1 MAEDRPEQ
9 TPTGLG
15 TFPESLVPTLGMPVS
30 FLEGQKRFTLLTV
43 WDHLETEP
51 VRVIYT
57 TGNTVDAIPLRD
69 EFAGFANDRHD
80 DGYHIPITRW
90 VGVAPRH
97 SISQFT
103 VARQTIVNGVEI
115 QLHTSPPGVVGEN
128 SVFVAI
134 FSSTDANFTVARTL
148 VGVLGYRHAHQIG
161 DDYWTLIYLVAND
174 ITLNTGTY
182 YWLAL
187 CASDPRLAPVDE
199 WQGTNTRARRYLDV
213 GAGVLLVDNIGDPY
227 PDAGST
233 YDSYADRATWFRLYE
248 RTYTIEDI
256 PLADGAL
263 APGIGESATARRVA
277 GVHHD
282 MEIIGPSSG
291 WSGLRTSS
299 ATASGGTVDHNW
311 LGGLQGL
318 GPDYYHLDV
327 TQYGD
332 LTTNMPFTPGSVIFV
347 DAANDLAEDNANF
360 QYNDPTNQLLLGV
373 GSAAFPPYSFIGRTT
388 DGIFSADA
396 GAVGVAIAG
405 GELARFT
412 ATGLIYA
419 PVQFN
424 ILADTADGADSKSI
438 AIGGGGAASGIRG
451 GLVYLVGNEG
461 AVNYRGTVYLQ
472 AGAPGTAGTYDGMI
486 LFLTAGAA
494 AGYFNRTRQLCLGAG
509 TAAAPALTRMGY
521 EDDGMLWPGDGSLGW
536 ALAGVLK
543 MSLDT
548 NGTAWLLPHA
558 TALATNGQFAQ
569 SSTYN
574 SLVGRMGDTPVRLG
588 GTVKNV
594 DSALPEFTSGTV
606 EVPTLVHTM
615 WSDTVDKDFWVTGK
629 PMNVFAICRY
639 QFPAYDAPPSYDC
652 QVAIL
657 LGTEVLVERTIK
669 HTGVDPG
676 INGYYYVE
684 LHSRVTK
691 YAGNN
696 LRNVA
701 RVKQSA
707 AVAEAAWVEGTPLQL
722 VESALGR
729 AAPVVEDVTT
739 ANVTLQVRVTF
750 SRSAPGLRCILMDAG
765 WGPETPVV

>member
-1 MAEDRPEQ
+1 MAGDRPEQ

-80 DGYHIPITRW
+80 DGYHIPISQW

-97 SISQFT
+97 SISRFT

-128 SVFVAI
+128 SVWVAI

-148 VGVLGYRHAHQIG
+148 VGVLGYRHAHQIS

-199 WQGTNTRARRYLDV
+199 WDGTYVFARRYLEV
-213 GAGVLLVDNIGDPY
+213 GAGVTLVDNAGDPY

-233 YDSYADRATWFRLYE
+233 YDSYANRATWFRLYE

-299 ATASGGTVDHNW
+299 ATASGGVVDHNW

-327 TQYGD
+327 TQYTD
-332 LTTNMPFTPGSVIFV
+332 LTAQMPFPSGAVLFAN
-347 DAANDLAEDNANF
+347 AANEIAHDVANL
-360 QYNDPTNQLLLGV
+360 QYDDVTNQLLLGV
-373 GSAAFPPYSFIGRTT
+373 GSAALPPCSFVGRTT
-388 DGIFSADA
+388 DGMFSQAA
-396 GAVGVAIAG
+396 GALGLATLGVERARLTSVGQLQLLAG
-405 GELARFT
+405 VT
-412 ATGLIYA
+412 
-419 PVQFN
+419 
-424 ILADTADGADSKSI
+424 
-438 AIGGGGAASGIRG
+438 GAAPTPMLHFADYYDNTPASPSISHINLYGGTYGFGVTSYYLNYISGRHHQFFHSGSLVDTSGI
-451 GLVYLVGNEG
+451 VISPYSNAIYG
-461 AVNYRGTVYLQ
+461 ATDDVVALGTSALGFARQ
-472 AGAPGTAGTYDGMI
+472 
-486 LFLTAGAA
+486 
-494 AGYFNRTRQLCLGAG
+494 YFSDAH
-509 TAAAPALTRMGY
+509 AAAPTTDGEVAYYNLYRSPMFQAAGIAQRMAGVLH
-521 EDDGMLWPGDGSLGW
+521 MQTAIQAGDTIQDTAAETAFQSSSLPLPAHWW
-536 ALAGVLK
+536 ALAGVAPKGVHVRASGTFTTKVAPPGGESIALK
-543 MSLDT
+543 FGAVTLLRWDQGELGGVATGLWVLDAVIQ
-548 NGTAWLLPHA
+548 GRTAGA
-558 TALATNGQFAQ
+558 
-569 SSTYN
+569 
-574 SLVGRMGDTPVRLG
+574 G
-588 GTVKNV
+588 GTVEAQGTLYLWN
-594 DSALPEFTSGTV
+594 DIAGGSARVNITPATGGLRPVNTTLAANL
-606 EVPTLVHTM
+606 EVTWDWDTAAVLNSATMRQCTM
-615 WSDTVDKDFWVTGK
+615 W
-629 PMNVFAICRY
+629 AI
-639 QFPAYDAPPSYDC
+639 
-652 QVAIL
+652 
-657 LGTEVLVERTIK
+657 
-669 HTGVDPG
+669 
-676 INGYYYVE
+676 N
-684 LHSRVTK
+684 
-691 YAGNN
+691 
-696 LRNVA
+696 
-701 RVKQSA
+701 
-707 AVAEAAWVEGTPLQL
+707 
-722 VESALGR
+722 
-729 AAPVVEDVTT
+729 
-739 ANVTLQVRVTF
+739 
-750 SRSAPGLRCILMDAG
+750 
-765 WGPETPVV
+765 